1 MRRTRKDKSSAE
13 RYHFQ
18 TRCLQR
24 LGFLVDYDEIIKLI
38 QKNKLTLH
46 SRQSNRVTRWI
57 WEHQGKKYIVVYD
70 KERKQLVTILFFEDV
85 NKCNNTEQ

>member
-57 WEHQGKKYIVVYD
+57 WNIKARNI
-70 KERKQLVTILFFEDV
+70 
-85 NKCNNTEQ
+85 